1 MTTRPMICL
10 LALVIS
16 ACAPTPPS
24 PLGQAEVQE
33 FVRQYMAATNAW
45 DASKIMELIN
55 KDQTVSTITDG
66 NIYRGWDAIRNITD
80 ESIAA
85 NPQEK
90 ITVGTIDVI
99 ALSSDSALV
108 VASMSTSSLQV
119 GSTAMDDVPGALT
132 IIVKRTPAGLRL
144 IHEHYSFRTE

>member
-45 DASKIMELIN
+45 DASKIMELIHRG
-55 KDQTVSTITDG
+55 KPPALPEDSQRFDLCGGRVS
-66 NIYRGWDAIRNITD
+66 
-80 ESIAA
+80 
-85 NPQEK
+85 P
-90 ITVGTIDVI
+90 
-99 ALSSDSALV
+99 
-108 VASMSTSSLQV
+108 
-119 GSTAMDDVPGALT
+119 
-132 IIVKRTPAGLRL
+132 
-144 IHEHYSFRTE
+144 